1 MYEEHSN
8 REINKVF
15 LCENVIVKVSWEL
28 LVSNITN
35 VVEEDDNEKGKR
47 YWGSS
52 WDTRQILDTGCW
64 FTLGKL
70 CFLKIL
76 NFLLIPTEQVSY

>member
-15 LCENVIVKVSWEL
+15 LCENVIVKVSGEL

-47 YWGSS
+47 Y
-52 WDTRQILDTGCW
+52 
-64 FTLGKL
+64 
-70 CFLKIL
+70 
-76 NFLLIPTEQVSY
+76 